1 MNAMPLPAP
10 MAPFSWIDT
19 PWGPSLQCDALVPL
33 ATHLFTARGLDLP
46 HADSG
51 DGWAPLARYLG
62 VAPDHLW
69 RMRQV
74 HGVTAHT
81 QDVRPCEGAWPEGDL
96 LATERDDVALVIRTA
111 DCVPVL
117 FADERTGAVAAVHAG
132 WRGSAAGAAPRMVE
146 VLASRFGSRPRDLVV
161 AIGPSIGPEAYEV
174 GQDVI
179 DAFSAGWPDAADRGT
194 WWRSGRAAGKYSLDL
209 WTATRDQLAAAG
221 VRPER
226 LHLAGLCTATHADV
240 FHSYR
245 IHGAAAGRMGAAIK
259 RRTPNAE
266 RRTLNA
272 ERPNVEC

>member
-1 MNAMPLPAP
+1 MNAMGLPAP

-19 PWGPSLQCDALVPL
+19 PWGAALQCDALVPL

-62 VAPDHLW
+62 VEPDHLW
-69 RMRQV
+69 RVRQV

-81 QDVRPCEGAWPEGDL
+81 QDVRPCDGAWPEGDL
-96 LATERDDVALVIRTA
+96 LATDRDDVA
-111 DCVPVL
+111 VL
-117 FADERTGAVAAVHAG
+117 
-132 WRGSAAGAAPRMVE
+132 S
-146 VLASRFGSRPRDLVV
+146 SRFGSRPEDLVI

-174 GQDVI
+174 GPDVI
-179 DAFSAGWPDAADRGT
+179 DAFGAAWPDDVRRGT
-194 WWRSGRAAGKYSLDL
+194 WWQAAPATGKYWLDL

-245 IHGAAAGRMGAAIK
+245 VHGAAAGGMAAGIRRTPTPTAK
-259 RRTPNAE
+259 AERRTPNAE
-266 RRTLNA
+266 R
-272 ERPNVEC
+272 

>member
-146 VLASRFGSRPRDLVV
+146 VLASRFGSRPDRRWSEALVLVVLQELLHPRNIVTFRPEPDVSGRDLLVHPLTRV
-161 AIGPSIGPEAYEV
+161 EPASALRRI
-174 GQDVI
+174 DV
-179 DAFSAGWPDAADRGT
+179 
-194 WWRSGRAAGKYSLDL
+194 
-209 WTATRDQLAAAG
+209 
-221 VRPER
+221 
-226 LHLAGLCTATHADV
+226 
-240 FHSYR
+240 
-245 IHGAAAGRMGAAIK
+245 AAGRQ
-259 RRTPNAE
+259 P
-266 RRTLNA
+266 
-272 ERPNVEC
+272 